1 MADTTTMTERSSGVR
16 GAGAVTEWTPPRGRK
31 RWQLEDGKAMVAA
44 LHASEKTM
52 AGFARRHGVQ
62 EVRVQRWV
70 ARVGK
75 KPHATATG
83 QPVVFAP
90 VQVTT
95 RQARSAEAAIR
106 RHDPSVDP
114 AARIARR
121 RQVVATGRRRVAIPA
136 RALRGRVRAPPRP
149 QRACR

>member
-1 MADTTTMTERSSGVR
+1 MADTTTTTERSSGVR

-44 LHASEKTM
+44 LHASGETM

-70 ARVGK
+70 ARMGK
-75 KPHATATG
+75 KPHAPAAG

-90 VQVTT
+90 VQVTA
-95 RQARSAEAAIR
+95 RQAAESE
-106 RHDPSVDP
+106 HGGGLD
-114 AARIARR
+114 
-121 RQVVATGRRRVAIPA
+121 VVIGGAVVRVNRGFDGALLRRVVEVLGEAS
-136 RALRGRVRAPPRP
+136 
-149 QRACR
+149 C